1 MIRQI
6 FIVSALNLRNLS
18 QRFWQSMVIVVGL
31 AATIGVLL
39 SMNSLSEGMLK
50 GYLKAGDPGRA
61 IVVSVGATR
70 EPASHITRDM
80 AKLISVAPGIAK
92 DVDGAP
98 LADFGINATLPVV
111 RNDGSSSNTTM
122 RGVGPKALKIRPEIK
137 IVSGRMFR
145 SGRREMVVGVSAQ
158 AQYRDMQIGDYVA
171 MPDGAWPIVGAYTSG
186 DVLEGQV
193 LGDADTVMTATHKK
207 NYNSV
212 LVRLE
217 SYNSLSTLKNA
228 LTSNPALAVT
238 VERHN
243 EWYKQFSAGFTGFLT
258 AIAYVIGGILA
269 VGALF
274 GCLNTMYAAVSTR
287 GREIATLR
295 ALGFSAFPVAV
306 SVMLEAVLLSVAG
319 ALLGAGIA
327 WLLFDGRQQPFGNNV
342 YHLTVSGADIG
353 LGVIWACIVALLGG
367 LSPSIQAARRPV
379 AEALRAT

>member
-6 FIVSALNLRNLS
+6 FIISALNLRNLR

-39 SMNSLSEGMLK
+39 SMNSLSEGMLQ

-61 IVVSVGATR
+61 IVVSVGATS
-70 EPASHITRDM
+70 EPASKITRDM
-80 AKLISVAPGIAK
+80 VKLISVAPGIAK

-98 LADFGINATLPVV
+98 LADPGINTTLPVV
-111 RNDGSSSNTTM
+111 RNDGSSANTTM
-122 RGVGPKALKIRPEIK
+122 RGVGPKALKVRPEIK
-137 IVSGRMFR
+137 IVQGRMFLP
-145 SGRREMVVGVSAQ
+145 GRREMVVGVSAQ
-158 AQYRDMQIGDYVA
+158 AQYRDMKIGDNVA
-171 MPDGAWPIVGAYTSG
+171 MPDGNWPIVGAYTSG

-193 LGDADTVMTATHKK
+193 LGDADTVMIATHKK
-207 NYNSV
+207 NYNSI

-217 SYNSLSTLKNA
+217 SYNSLSTFRGA

-243 EWYKQFSAGFTGFLT
+243 DWYKRFSSAFSGFLT

-295 ALGFSAFPVAV
+295 ALGFGAFPVAV
-306 SVMLEAVLLSVAG
+306 SVMLEAILLSVAG
-319 ALLGAGIA
+319 ALLGAAIA

-342 YHLTVSGADIG
+342 YHLSVSGAG
-353 LGVIWACIVALLGG
+353 VWLGILWAFVVALLGG
-367 LSPSIQAARRPV
+367 LAPSIRAARRPV
-379 AEALRAT
+379 VDALRAT

>member
-6 FIVSALNLRNLS
+6 FIVSALNFRS
-18 QRFWQSMVIVVGL
+18 MGQRFWQSMVIVVGL

-61 IVVSVGATR
+61 IVVSTGATS

-92 DVDGAP
+92 DAAGAP

-122 RGVGPKALKIRPEIK
+122 RGVGPRALKIRPEIK

-145 SGRREMVVGVSAQ
+145 SGQREMVVGVSAQ
-158 AQYRDMQIGDYVA
+158 AQYRDMKIGDNVA

-193 LGDADTVMTATHKK
+193 LGDADTVMAATHKK

-217 SYNSLSTLKNA
+217 SYNSLATFRNA
-228 LTSNPALAVT
+228 LSSNPALAVS

-243 EWYKQFSAGFTGFLT
+243 DWYKRFSAGFSGFLT

-269 VGALF
+269 IGALF

-295 ALGFSAFPVAV
+295 ALGFGAFPVAV
-306 SVMLEAVLLSVAG
+306 SVMLEAILLSVIG
-319 ALLGAGIA
+319 ALLGAAIA

-342 YHLTVSGADIG
+342 YHLTISGTG
-353 LGVIWACIVALLGG
+353 VGVGVIWAFVVALLGG
-367 LSPSIQAARRPV
+367 LAPSIKAARQPV
-379 AEALRAT
+379 VDGLRAT

>member
-122 RGVGPKALKIRPEIK
+122 RGVGYKALKVRPE
-137 IVSGRMFR
+137 
-145 SGRREMVVGVSAQ
+145 
-158 AQYRDMQIGDYVA
+158 
-171 MPDGAWPIVGAYTSG
+171 
-186 DVLEGQV
+186 
-193 LGDADTVMTATHKK
+193 
-207 NYNSV
+207 
-212 LVRLE
+212 
-217 SYNSLSTLKNA
+217 LK
-228 LTSNPALAVT
+228 
-238 VERHN
+238 
-243 EWYKQFSAGFTGFLT
+243 
-258 AIAYVIGGILA
+258 
-269 VGALF
+269 
-274 GCLNTMYAAVSTR
+274 
-287 GREIATLR
+287 
-295 ALGFSAFPVAV
+295 
-306 SVMLEAVLLSVAG
+306 
-319 ALLGAGIA
+319 
-327 WLLFDGRQQPFGNNV
+327 
-342 YHLTVSGADIG
+342 IG
-353 LGVIWACIVALLGG
+353 LRPHVPDRQARDGGRSFGPGAISRHADRRHCCHAGWRLAHCGG
-367 LSPSIQAARRPV
+367 LHIR
-379 AEALRAT
+379 

>member
-6 FIVSALNLRNLS
+6 FIVSALNFRNLR

-31 AATIGVLL
+31 AATVGVLL

-61 IVVSVGATR
+61 IVVSVGATS

-92 DVDGAP
+92 DADGAP

-122 RGVGPKALKIRPEIK
+122 RGVGPRALKIRPEIK

-145 SGRREMVVGVSAQ
+145 SGQREMVVGISAQ
-158 AQYRDMQIGDYVA
+158 AQYRDMKIGDNVA

-207 NYNSV
+207 NFNSV

-238 VERHN
+238 AERHN
-243 EWYKQFSAGFTGFLT
+243 DWYKRFSAGFSGFLT

-295 ALGFSAFPVAV
+295 ALGFGAFPVAV
-306 SVMLEAVLLSVAG
+306 SVMLEAILLSVAG
-319 ALLGAGIA
+319 ALLGAAIA

-342 YHLTVSGADIG
+342 YHLTISPAGIG
-353 LGVIWACIVALLGG
+353 LGVVWACVVALLGG
-367 LSPSIQAARRPV
+367 LLPSIQAARRPV